1 MICLRCGKTSPL
13 GEGYCNAC
21 FLAIVEKRM
30 RRALRDSKKLYPGV
44 LLVVGD
50 KALRN
55 ILQKLVTMPATI
67 ASKSRTKSAIHVSGN
82 TIDDQV
88 VVFLKDYLDYEKE
101 NKENKENKKEMK
113 EKQKGI
119 NLFETLTDSELQRYF
134 QLKQKKKFTPKKD
147 ELKDQLAPLIK
158 KYPEVRYALYN
169 SITAYKKM
177 VLK

>member
-30 RRALRDSKKLYPGV
+30 RRALRDSKQLFPGV
-44 LLVVGD
+44 LLVVG
-50 KALRN
+50 KTLKN
-55 ILQKLVTMPATI
+55 ILQRLVTMPATI
-67 ASKSRTKSAIHVSGN
+67 VSKTTRKSAIHVFGN

-88 VVFLKDYLDYEKE
+88 VVFLKDYLGYEKG
-101 NKENKENKKEMK
+101 NKTRKMEK
-113 EKQKGI
+113 KQKGI

-134 QLKQKKKFTPKKD
+134 QLKKKKFTPKKD
-147 ELKDQLAPLIK
+147 ELKEQLAPLIK

-177 VLK
+177 VLKE